1 MYNTLATQKNTA
13 TRQLSSSGNSL
24 LPFPAHANGVFYWNS
39 RIPVN
44 LKTRHE
50 LLLDYLQPMKG
61 AQVRAVKRSILD
73 HKWRF
78 GGSPEIVSERL
89 LADYRQEAERGSLTE
104 AEFRYLQVRGYAV
117 ESKLYDVADTVPLAP
132 NETNGRDFFRH
143 LAFDGSHPEQ
153 YINEANAVRAN
164 RRTYKS
170 HVSRPTITDHLR
182 GFNILGPVKNLA
194 GYYRFISF
202 DLDRHTDL
210 DPAEFSAYVVAV
222 YAFLVKNLP
231 QCAIVSQV
239 NPKNGSTVFF
249 CYFPHR
255 MAHGRVEE
263 LVHRLDDK
271 AKKEVPGYK
280 TPEIYPI
287 FGPGKVYLPFNP
299 EKVTIGESG
308 VWKQTRTK
316 KSKQCNPMEVYSLA
330 AFPEYVRTA
339 TKSDADT
346 VRQEVLTACR
356 KPLPSKKKNKK
367 RDQTYGKVKVA
378 GAGEM
383 GRSPKFRGRFLRTMV
398 DFFTGKF
405 QPDDDTIGKYLTPW
419 ARTIAIVEGCDDF
432 DELKE
437 RLQRCIDLIPD
448 NSFSDRL
455 SDDPGELERV
465 IDFTLDAILKNNGYQ
480 ARPDQS
486 TRILTNLKKQCD
498 RIGFVPSAP
507 STWATLDKRQ
517 TYQPGM
523 ELVWTPELAAV
534 VRELAPVLN
543 GTLSQVEE
551 FLKLFFAWVE
561 AKSETGYSKIAPLM
575 RQAGIKG
582 HNDNITAFMKA
593 MKGQAFIE
601 KVKNYGYYR
610 QPDGSVQKHANFYV
624 NTAKVVFREQVMAPV
639 RPVVFGDGDITGTT
653 DQPSIPP
660 LYLLYLTFLSSDS
673 CEYLLEYRRLTLE
686 ERYRRRIRDLYSHT
700 WLHAGKKAA

>member
-1 MYNTLATQKNTA
+1 MYYTPAIQKNPATQK
-13 TRQLSSSGNSL
+13 QSSPSNL
-24 LPFPAHANGVFYWNS
+24 LLTFPKPSNGVFYWNS
-39 RIPVN
+39 RIPAN
-44 LKTRHE
+44 WKTGHE
-50 LLLDYLQPMKG
+50 LLLDYLQPKKD
-61 AQVRAVKRSILD
+61 AQVRAVKRSIMD
-73 HKWRF
+73 HKWRH
-78 GGSPEIVSERL
+78 GGSPEIVSEQL

-104 AEFRYLQVRGYAV
+104 AEFRFLQVRGYAV
-117 ESKLYDVADTVPLAP
+117 ESKLFDVADTVPLAA
-132 NETNGRDFFRH
+132 NETNGRAFFHH
-143 LAFDGSHPEQ
+143 LVFDGSHPVE

-194 GYYRFISF
+194 GHYRFISI

-210 DPAEFSAYVVAV
+210 DPEEFSAYVMAV

-231 QCAIVSQV
+231 QCAIVTQV

-255 MAHGRVEE
+255 MTHGRVEE
-263 LVHRLDDK
+263 LVHRLDEK
-271 AKKEVPGYK
+271 AKKEVPGYT

-287 FGPGKVYLPFNP
+287 FGPGKVFLPFNP

-308 VWKQTRTK
+308 VWKKTRTK
-316 KSKQCNPMEVYSLA
+316 KSEQCNPMEVYSLA

-339 TKSDADT
+339 TKSDADII
-346 VRQEVLTACR
+346 RREILGACE
-356 KPLPSKKKNKK
+356 KPLSSKKKTQRK
-367 RDQTYGKVKVA
+367 QTFGKVKVA

-437 RLQRCIDLIPD
+437 RLQRCVALIPD
-448 NSFSDRL
+448 TSFSDRL

-465 IDFTLDAILKNNGYQ
+465 FDFTLKAVLKNNGYQ
-480 ARPDQS
+480 ARPDES
-486 TRILTNLKKQCD
+486 TRIFLNLKKSCD
-498 RIGFVPSAP
+498 RIGFVPSDPA
-507 STWATLDKRQ
+507 TWAKLDNQQ
-517 TYQPGM
+517 TYQPEM
-523 ELVWTPELAAV
+523 ELVWTPELESV

-543 GTLSQVEE
+543 GTQTQVKE

-561 AKSETGYSKIAPLM
+561 AKSETSYSKISPLM
-575 RQAGIKG
+575 LQAGIKG
-582 HNDNITAFMKA
+582 HNDNITDFLKV
-593 MKGQAFIE
+593 MKGQGFIE
-601 KVKNYGYYR
+601 KAKNYGYYK
-610 QPDGSVQKHANFYV
+610 QPDGSVRKHANFYV
-624 NTAKVVFREQVMAPV
+624 NTAKVVFREQIVAEA
-639 RPVVFGDGDITGTT
+639 T
-653 DQPSIPP
+653 DQPGNPL

-686 ERYRRRIRDLYSHT
+686 ERYRRRVRGLYSHT
-700 WLHAGKKAA
+700 WLHADKKAA